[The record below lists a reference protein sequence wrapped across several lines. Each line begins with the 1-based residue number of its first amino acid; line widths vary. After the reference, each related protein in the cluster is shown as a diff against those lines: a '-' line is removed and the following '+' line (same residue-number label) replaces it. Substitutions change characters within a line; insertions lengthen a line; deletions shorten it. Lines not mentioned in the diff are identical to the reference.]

1 LTFPFLRP
9 IVYAMGENERELRR
23 QFRDLS
29 RAGREAAD
37 TVSDALGLSKRSK
50 SFAWI
55 KEKTIRSAKNASVK
69 FPVHLTIFVVINAF
83 LIALNLTV
91 GGPYPWFYFALGGWG
106 IGLLSDLQHV
116 LNKRREAAELE
127 KIESMPDKLFR
138 VFRRLQRSVSS
149 FRNHAM
155 AFFATNAYVFG
166 INMLTSPGFLW
177 FLFVLGPWSAGLLA
191 HWVSYTARKRML
203 RAELKAVGIDIK
215 RIKRAGVTLK
225 DMATENYGNL
235 YARAVAI
242 KEEILKEI
250 QSDKNLKMQ
259 WGELEPTLNKY
270 IDQIKD
276 LMQKSTEL
284 DRLLSSSSLLDIE
297 QELAGLKEKQTKTEN
312 AVLRNE
318 YERSITQF
326 EKHKKSI
333 IDIVNR
339 KEIISVRLSSSI
351 ALLNQIK
358 LDTMRMKHAHA
369 AGDNYSF
376 KELQHKTDEIQEYLD
391 NFQDEMDKLEQV

>member
-1 LTFPFLRP
+1 
-9 IVYAMGENERELRR
+9 
-23 QFRDLS
+23 
-29 RAGREAAD
+29 
-37 TVSDALGLSKRSK
+37 
-50 SFAWI
+50 
-55 KEKTIRSAKNASVK
+55 
-69 FPVHLTIFVVINAF
+69 
-83 LIALNLTV
+83 
-91 GGPYPWFYFALGGWG
+91 
-106 IGLLSDLQHV
+106 
-116 LNKRREAAELE
+116 
-127 KIESMPDKLFR
+127 
-138 VFRRLQRSVSS
+138 
-149 FRNHAM
+149 
-155 AFFATNAYVFG
+155 
-166 INMLTSPGFLW
+166 
-177 FLFVLGPWSAGLLA
+177 
-191 HWVSYTARKRML
+191 ML

-235 YARAVAI
+235 YARAVSI

-284 DRLLSSSSLLDIE
+284 DKLLSSSSLLDIE